1 MQTLATP
8 HPWSELRV
16 PIDRRAWPGAGV
28 LLGIMAALAL
38 TAGGVSVLVLP
49 LLAAQLA
56 FFRDPARRIPSGEG
70 VLAPAD
76 GVVADVSAV
85 TEERYLK
92 APAVRIGIFLSVF
105 DCHVTR
111 APIGGAVRYLQYQRG
126 AFLNALRREAAER
139 NESNRIGVEDGRRR
153 VLIRSGN
160 GMRFHFVHSPKIKL
174 LTRNVD
180 DAGSV
185 WRDGN
190 NVTARPSELL
200 VFGQDERESRHFRR
214 KRGGE
219 TPNRGRESPAQYG
232 AGENERRSPPPRAGR
247 GFSRRLPFHAARVL
261 QNGFDLNTKVAH
273 ILPALL
279 EIFFQ
284 TPADQVAY
292 ARVQVRRKVGEIGV
306 ARQNPRQHFRHGLA
320 FKGLPAAEQFIED
333 ASERKNVAAL
343 VDLNR
348 AFGLFRRHVGGRP
361 QDDAGVR
368 GGHADPSLPA
378 PEAPSGQE
386 ILLQIL

>member
-139 NESNRIGVEDGRRR
+139 NESNRIGMEDGRHR
-153 VLIRSGN
+153 VLIRQ
-160 GMRFHFVHSPKIKL
+160 I
-174 LTRNVD
+174 
-180 DAGSV
+180 AGTIARRIHWDVALDRAVEQGEKVGIICYGSRVECVIPESEFRPRVSV
-185 WRDGN
+185 
-190 NVTARPSELL
+190 
-200 VFGQDERESRHFRR
+200 GQRVRA
-214 KRGGE
+214 GE
-219 TPNRGRESPAQYG
+219 TVL
-232 AGENERRSPPPRAGR
+232 GEWVS
-247 GFSRRLPFHAARVL
+247 
-261 QNGFDLNTKVAH
+261 
-273 ILPALL
+273 
-279 EIFFQ
+279 
-284 TPADQVAY
+284 
-292 ARVQVRRKVGEIGV
+292 
-306 ARQNPRQHFRHGLA
+306 
-320 FKGLPAAEQFIED
+320 
-333 ASERKNVAAL
+333 
-343 VDLNR
+343 
-348 AFGLFRRHVGGRP
+348 
-361 QDDAGVR
+361 
-368 GGHADPSLPA
+368 
-378 PEAPSGQE
+378 
-386 ILLQIL
+386 